1 MKNIYKL
8 IIIISLTAFG
18 STSCDLTEEMQVQAD
33 KAMIFGS
40 KMGLNTYAYSFYRYL
55 PALNNAFR
63 QDYTVDYA
71 AVSNT
76 SVYIKEGGY
85 NSETSTSWSWG
96 ELRNI
101 NYFIDG
107 CNNPKY
113 CTVDDK
119 TRDNYIGIAKWFRA
133 WFYYKKLTKY
143 GEVPWFEHEI
153 QAYQYD
159 IMYKDRDSRDVII
172 KNIISDL
179 DFAYNNI
186 QAKSSKGSSTITK
199 WAVAA
204 LKSRICLFEASY
216 RKYHK
221 LTGLEL
227 STEELYQQAA
237 KAAKLVI
244 DNSGLSLNSNNGTK
258 GAYRSLFYNQE
269 PLTNEVILAV
279 CTNSSASIFGSQNWW
294 YNSKSYGACWSL
306 TKSFIN
312 TYLNIDGTP
321 FTNAKDFETISFYDE
336 VQNRDF
342 RLTQTIRGTDFKM
355 DSRKQVGD
363 IKNVCLTGYQCIKY
377 TLDEAKYDGGARNIN
392 SIPLIRYAEVLLN
405 YAEAKAELGTMSDR
419 DWDITVGEL
428 RRRAGIVVSA
438 NIPNTVDEYLQS
450 TFYPKISNPIIL
462 EIRRERAIELV
473 AEGFRFNDLKR
484 WACGNLIQELKWDGI
499 NIENIEVPIDI
510 NKDGQMDYYFTE
522 GNISDVPASY
532 KSIAIEVNKGE
543 IGIFLEPNFKGGYSI
558 IYKAGEGNRHWY
570 DDGRQYLYPIPAKV
584 IRDYTNEGYTISQN
598 PNWN

>member
-159 IMYKDRDSRDVII
+159 IMYKD
-172 KNIISDL
+172 N
-179 DFAYNNI
+179 
-186 QAKSSKGSSTITK
+186 
-199 WAVAA
+199 
-204 LKSRICLFEASY
+204 
-216 RKYHK
+216 
-221 LTGLEL
+221 
-227 STEELYQQAA
+227 
-237 KAAKLVI
+237 
-244 DNSGLSLNSNNGTK
+244 
-258 GAYRSLFYNQE
+258 
-269 PLTNEVILAV
+269 
-279 CTNSSASIFGSQNWW
+279 
-294 YNSKSYGACWSL
+294 
-306 TKSFIN
+306 
-312 TYLNIDGTP
+312 LNI
-321 FTNAKDFETISFYDE
+321 F
-336 VQNRDF
+336 
-342 RLTQTIRGTDFKM
+342 
-355 DSRKQVGD
+355 
-363 IKNVCLTGYQCIKY
+363 
-377 TLDEAKYDGGARNIN
+377 
-392 SIPLIRYAEVLLN
+392 
-405 YAEAKAELGTMSDR
+405 
-419 DWDITVGEL
+419 
-428 RRRAGIVVSA
+428 
-438 NIPNTVDEYLQS
+438 
-450 TFYPKISNPIIL
+450 
-462 EIRRERAIELV
+462 
-473 AEGFRFNDLKR
+473 LK
-484 WACGNLIQELKWDGI
+484 
-499 NIENIEVPIDI
+499 
-510 NKDGQMDYYFTE
+510 
-522 GNISDVPASY
+522 
-532 KSIAIEVNKGE
+532 
-543 IGIFLEPNFKGGYSI
+543 
-558 IYKAGEGNRHWY
+558 
-570 DDGRQYLYPIPAKV
+570 
-584 IRDYTNEGYTISQN
+584 
-598 PNWN
+598 